1 MLAIVFG
8 IKEDDVYSDICRMG
22 FQLAC
27 YFEEYTHAAGTII
40 GTKDGG
46 VVILGV
52 SVGIGPGA
60 TVPMGTQQHSLLQF
74 GLVRADDIACREYG
88 AVVSSQSNAL

>member
-40 GTKDGG
+40 GTKDGR

-52 SVGIGPGA
+52 RVGIGPGT
-60 TVPMGTQQHSLLQF
+60 TVPMGTQQHTLLQF
-74 GLVRADDIACREYG
+74 RLVRADDIASRKYG
-88 AVVSSQSNAL
+88 TIISA